1 MRSLYIAV
9 GLALCSSSVLAADF
23 GIGVSA
29 RSNDGWV
36 YAPID
41 ISKSFR
47 IEPGVRYSSNDTT
60 VAYGTVQSSL
70 DSEAWEIGIGVF
82 GRKQVDEAVNF
93 YYGGRLAHVDRST
106 KSRDISSGIT
116 FREETKQ
123 DGYSIGPTI
132 GFEYLFGGH
141 FSVGGEASYVFTEL
155 EGDIDQSGSGTETR
169 LIFRYMF

>member
-60 VAYGTVQSSL
+60 VAYGTVQTRWPRRGPGGGSP
-70 DSEAWEIGIGVF
+70 AVPAYRWTQIG
-82 GRKQVDEAVNF
+82 R
-93 YYGGRLAHVDRST
+93 AHV
-106 KSRDISSGIT
+106 
-116 FREETKQ
+116 
-123 DGYSIGPTI
+123 
-132 GFEYLFGGH
+132 
-141 FSVGGEASYVFTEL
+141 
-155 EGDIDQSGSGTETR
+155 
-169 LIFRYMF
+169 